1 MHAFLTRRFWTYAR
15 FDRLL
20 NRLLIGCGAF
30 LFILAFIAS
39 EDGPSSQ
46 PDLVRT
52 MNTNGFISL
61 LQTPCPLI
69 DQRVAYFEACEPVED
84 EEGNTSVVCPEEMP
98 QGLTYKPTTMELV
111 TSTINALKSRQASS
125 MCSYLQMDP
134 IEIPDVDELG
144 WSESQ
149 KLMLEQLE
157 STKEAVDRLNEQR
170 KAAREIVSERLK
182 EAVENMDETDDQN

>member
-1 MHAFLTRRFWTYAR
+1 MLPVLTRRFWTYAR

-39 EDGPSSQ
+39 EDGPSSST
-46 PDLVRT
+46 DFRALDT
-52 MNTNGFISL
+52 SGFISL

-69 DQRVAYFEACEPVED
+69 DQRVAYFEACKAVEN
-84 EEGNTSVVCPEEMP
+84 EEGTTQIVCPEDVP
-98 QGLTYKPTTMELV
+98 QGVTYKPTTMELV
-111 TSTINALKSRQASS
+111 TSTINALKSRKASS
-125 MCSYLQMDP
+125 MCSYLQTSP
-134 IEIPDVDELG
+134 IEVPDINELG

-157 STKEAVDRLNEQR
+157 SAIEAVDKTNAQR
-170 KAAREIVSERLK
+170 KAMRDGTYEPPQFGPANE
-182 EAVENMDETDDQN
+182 DETDDQN